1 MPDKFKRQTPK
12 GSVRAKKR
20 KRRDWAKIK
29 TTAHIT
35 PAPATTTTAVAP
47 TPVAIAAKKTVGT
60 PVAMRLQDLAPKY
73 SYVLRELKV
82 IAIFAISIFA
92 ILIILSFL
100 IK

>member
-35 PAPATTTTAVAP
+35 PAPATTAVAP

-73 SYVLRELKV
+73 SYVLKELKV